1 MSNFF
6 QTVFSNIGIADI
18 LDIVVVAFI
27 VYKVLEFI
35 RETRAEQ
42 LVKGLL
48 LLAAAFFVSDFL
60 NMNTLTGYL
69 RALPR
74 WEYWR
79 WLLYS
84 SPNCGELWSM

>member
-60 NMNTLTGYL
+60 NMNTLNWILKGITTMGIL
-69 RALPR
+69 ALVVVFQPELRRAL
-74 WEYWR
+74 
-79 WLLYS
+79 
-84 SPNCGELWSM
+84 

>member
-48 LLAAAFFVSDFL
+48 LLAAAFLYLIFL
-60 NMNTLTGYL
+60 I
-69 RALPR
+69 
-74 WEYWR
+74 
-79 WLLYS
+79 
-84 SPNCGELWSM
+84 